1 MTNIQRKQKR
11 KKKSLAQVLVDIG
24 SRAEKEHRKVPR
36 DLSINHDKYFVEA
49 WYEEHPYMRRKK
61 V

>member
-1 MTNIQRKQKR
+1 MMQKKQKK

-24 SRAEKEHRKVPR
+24 SRAEKEHWKGPR

-49 WYEEHPYMRRKK
+49 WEKEHKYMRRKK